1 MDKLIAAAN
10 GKSAVNGGLNVPEI
24 KAYLASRG
32 LSTAGTSPQLR
43 ARLLEALGEQ
53 PPVANQVAP
62 KIAVKPAS
70 PKPVDKVAKQVPKLV
85 VKPAS
90 PGPVKKPVTKPVVKP
105 ASKPVV
111 KPASKPVVKPKA
123 TYESK
128 PGNIVPG
135 VVPDSML
142 KNGRLSAGEYY
153 RTFGVQSIGD
163 ICDIRG
169 DGELKCLVPRSGSAF
184 WSSPTKTENVMSR
197 CGPVPWR
204 KKCRL

>member
-53 PPVANQVAP
+53 APVANLVAP
-62 KIAVKPAS
+62 NIAVKPAS
-70 PKPVDKVAKQVPKLV
+70 PKPVAKQVPKLV

-90 PGPVKKPVTKPVVKP
+90 PKPVKKPVVKPVVKP

-111 KPASKPVVKPKA
+111 KPVVKPVAKPKA
-123 TYESK
+123 PYEPK

-135 VVPDSML
+135 VVPGSML
-142 KNGRLSAGEYY
+142 KNGRMSAGEYY
-153 RTFGVQSIGD
+153 RTFGDQSIGD

-169 DGELKCLVPRSGSAF
+169 DGELKCLVPRSSSAF